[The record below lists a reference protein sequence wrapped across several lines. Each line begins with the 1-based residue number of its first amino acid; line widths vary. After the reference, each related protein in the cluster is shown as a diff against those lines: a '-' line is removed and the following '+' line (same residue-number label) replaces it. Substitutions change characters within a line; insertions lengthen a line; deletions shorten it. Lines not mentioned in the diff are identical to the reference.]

1 VARRILLAALVAL
14 VLAAGASAA
23 IDWSKLGHLQTG
35 KPPWGND
42 SATLAGRL
50 HALGLHPLPQ
60 EGVALHIHQHLDL
73 YVAGRRVT
81 VPAAIGI
88 NFERQFITELHTH
101 DTTGVIHV
109 ESPNVRQFTLGQ
121 FFGEW
126 GVKLTSRCVG
136 RYCAH
141 VRWWV
146 NGRERRGD
154 PASLVLRAHQEIV
167 VAAGPPPFQVPRSY
181 AFPFGE

>member
-1 VARRILLAALVAL
+1 VRRGLFVAVAVAL
-14 VLAAGASAA
+14 AFAAGASAS
-23 IDWSKLGHLQTG
+23 IDWSKLGGLQRG

-42 SATLAGRL
+42 SRTLAGRL
-50 HALGLHPLPQ
+50 HALGLHALPQ

-73 YVAGRRVT
+73 YVGGRHVT

-88 NFERQFITELHTH
+88 NFQQQFITEVHTH
-101 DTTGVIHV
+101 DTSGVIHV
-109 ESPNVRQFTLGQ
+109 ESPRVRSFTLGQ

-136 RYCAH
+136 RYCGH

-146 NGRERRGD
+146 DGRERHGD

-181 AFPFGE
+181 AFPLGE